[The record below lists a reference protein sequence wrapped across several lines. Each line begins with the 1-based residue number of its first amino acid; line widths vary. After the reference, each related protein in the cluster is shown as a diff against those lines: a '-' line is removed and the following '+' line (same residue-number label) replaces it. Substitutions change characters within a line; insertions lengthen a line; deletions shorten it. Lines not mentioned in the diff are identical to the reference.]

1 MYKLLANRWG
11 PFSAAAERHAMSAIV
26 LYHFPGACSQVT
38 RVALDE
44 ARLDYELRLVDLGAG
59 AQTSPEY
66 LHVAPQGK
74 VPAML
79 IDGQLLTENVALLT
93 FIAESRPQAGLFPS
107 DSSPWAAAQRMSGLS
122 FCSGTLHPIVRGI
135 LNPSRLTDGDG
146 EPVRAKSGVLATKA
160 YGYAENRLSPS
171 GWWLGQRSIIDV
183 YLAWTV
189 SIAKKGGFDL
199 SPWPMLDGLGARLA
213 EWPTFSRVL
222 EDDARLL
229 RDLESARA
237 RAPTSSRSSA

>member
-1 MYKLLANRWG
+1 
-11 PFSAAAERHAMSAIV
+11 MSSIV

-44 ARLDYELRLVDLGAG
+44 AQMDYELRLVDLGAS
-59 AQTSPEY
+59 AQTRPEY
-66 LHVAPQGK
+66 LHVTPQGK

-79 IDGQLLTENVALLT
+79 IDGRLLTENVALLT
-93 FIAESRPQAGLFPS
+93 FIAESRPQAGLFLS
-107 DSSPWAAAQRMSGLS
+107 DSSPWAVAQRVSGLS

-135 LNPSRLTDGDG
+135 VNPSRLTDGDG
-146 EPVRAKSGVLATKA
+146 EPVRVKSRALATKA
-160 YGYAENRLSPS
+160 YGYAESVLAPS

-189 SIAKKGGFDL
+189 SVAKKGGFDF
-199 SPWPMLDGLGARLA
+199 SPWPTLDGLSARLS
-213 EWPTFSRVL
+213 EWLTFSRVL

-229 RDLESARA
+229 RDLESAR
-237 RAPTSSRSSA
+237 TSS